1 MKTWCKAV
9 GMLLSVL
16 IAFGPF
22 AALPVGAAAQKS
34 EIQYIFREWDAEHH
48 VIVNHNEAC
57 SDYTELAEV
66 EGNRLSAGCCYV
78 VSENTTMPER
88 LFVET
93 GVVHLIVCDDTTLT
107 LGMGIEVAPKASL
120 SIYTQAYNSG
130 KIYANINRNELP
142 AEYTDM
148 AIIGGGIGDPDTGD
162 ITIHGGI
169 LDLNSSGWTG
179 GSVIGGAKGGSANV
193 ISIYG
198 GTIDL
203 HQTGNAALL
212 GGGNGA
218 CGSRYQGEG
227 IRIYGGILNAE
238 GLQGSI
244 CTGIGSGSYCDGS
257 GGSIAIYG
265 GTIAAVGTG
274 GAAGIGGG
282 SDTTNPPIDIYGGSV
297 TAKAGGANVT
307 GAGIGTGCKANQT
320 QPIGIYGGTVIAS
333 SRSGAGI
340 GAGCGGN
347 AQKIVID
354 DASVIATVSAGG
366 AGIGGG
372 KYYSGAGGYGGDIK
386 ICSGANV
393 VATSYSYGSA
403 QDYINRMNECI
414 SGSKIKTDASAYGS
428 SVASLITFLI
438 EWFQSNI
445 SGCGI
450 GGGYG
455 GGAGNIIISGSKVI
469 AESGAYSAA
478 IGTGDES
485 AGSCNISIADNS
497 DVKAS
502 AGTDAAAIG
511 TGNECESACGQID
524 IYESTVT
531 ARGGAY
537 GAGIGGGEATGG
549 GNITITNSTVKA
561 YGGTDGA
568 GIGGGEGGA
577 GGTIEITASNVYA
590 TGEINAAGIGN
601 GGTIEITASNVYA
614 TGESNAAGIGN
625 GEDGDVCSVIIND
638 GSTVEARG
646 GEVGGLAICNANNG
660 TFKDSHTSAFL
671 HNALKVEAGC
681 NSMYTSTY
689 YGQSRYAAVFENRY
703 AKIYPCSHPETEVR
717 WENAMG
723 HGSYCKD
730 CSEKIGSSERHNW
743 SDGVCTVCGSTAEM
757 KTVKLIEQDANGEV
771 VTQVQV
777 PMGAFYILPEC
788 QNAPDGMEFVF
799 WNYNGFG
806 LVPGGRIDVQSE
818 VVTAKAVYAPVVNT
832 YYMDETGAKKSV
844 KAKRLQA
851 AENITL
857 SDGWYILDS
866 DMEIGMTMFLH
877 GNVNLILADGV
888 TMSFDARYDSEK
900 SIRTW
905 GEDKSLKVYGQE
917 QQTGTLD
924 FGTLRENDLCGL
936 EQYGGIIKARGLSL
950 YGDCVLGGGSFKA
963 DWLEA
968 NALYYS
974 GGNAT
979 IGDCDVF
986 ENTARLRWSNL
997 SDTLLLEDFNNST
1010 QFTVDTDRPFRDESG
1025 NIYTGT
1031 LSTEQVAT
1039 LKAKTLT
1046 PYLEHDYGE
1055 PEWVW
1060 TDEYK
1065 NAVAIFRCKD
1075 CAEEQSVPATVSVE
1089 DKDNIRTSTAT
1100 CRFLGETY
1108 TATHTTKLLWDID
1121 IESAPHGTVTTD
1133 ALQKKAG
1140 ATVSLVISPEEG
1152 YVLDS
1157 LKVYDSENHEIEVN
1171 ENTFKMPQSD
1181 VTVKAVFIATA
1192 LNITVGGVRINTEN
1206 AADILGNGTVR
1217 FDFNTNTLTLHD
1229 ATLETL
1235 KYAQG
1240 LECAIRINQAA
1251 DTPLTIHLEGAN
1263 KIVNEHTDSETTQE
1277 YGILAYDNGAGYRF
1291 TGSGSLDISMS
1302 AQNENISYCGIETRK
1317 STTLN
1322 NAHISVNL
1330 PGAAKAI
1337 GYNMVYSNMLSLKDK
1352 ASLTITTGANAQ
1364 SYAMANNRN
1373 IENLDIESGCTFLA
1387 VSDHAAFNAQN
1398 LLTAQAKALGVGVNV
1413 RNQKSG
1419 MALWDGKS
1427 ALSNYKIIKI
1437 GFEPANNGVNLTL
1450 GGDITSNY
1458 YIDYTAYEGAARVVY
1473 TYNAVNEKEQNVPVT
1488 ETVDLSNIPAE
1499 LSEGERIKLTVSQAP
1514 AQIAET
1520 THIEILSA
1528 KGEELESLDYCA
1540 KTYCDNVIAMS
1551 DETLA
1556 EYAGNAQEAARLKT
1570 LAHSLIAY
1578 AEAAQGVFADYETT
1592 KVTCESDAVKAQI
1605 EAATVTP
1612 HYIVDN
1618 AGEIKFSSIAFAC
1631 TKDARL
1637 RLYLNTAGATYTPPA
1652 PTSDFGNT
1660 TLKYVMRD
1668 GVKRY
1673 FVEVSGID
1681 AVDFGEQIT
1690 VSYGGS
1696 VMSCSVLD
1704 YCGIVLKEGS
1714 TASAAMQTLA
1724 KTLIVYN
1731 TNAKAYFG

>member
-1 MKTWCKAV
+1 MKAWCKAV

-16 IAFGPF
+16 IAFGSF

-48 VIVNHNEAC
+48 VIVNHNYAC

-107 LGMGIEVAPKASL
+107 LGMGIEVAPEASL

-142 AEYTDM
+142 AEYTDV

-333 SRSGAGI
+333 SHTGAGI

-354 DASVIATVSAGG
+354 DASVISTVSAGG

-393 VATSYSYGSA
+393 VATSYNYGSA

-414 SGSKIKTDASAYGS
+414 SSSKIKTDGSAYGS

-455 GGAGNIIISGSKVI
+455 GGAGKITISDSKVI

-485 AGSCNISIADNS
+485 AGSCSITIADNS

-524 IYESTVT
+524 IYKSTVT

-537 GAGIGGGEATGG
+537 GAAIGGGDAVGG
-549 GNITITNSTVKA
+549 GNIVITHSTVNA
-561 YGGTDGA
+561 LGGTDAA
-568 GIGGGEGGA
+568 GIGGGEGGD
-577 GGTIEITASNVYA
+577 GGNIWLLSSSVIARGSGY
-590 TGEINAAGIGN
+590 G
-601 GGTIEITASNVYA
+601 S
-614 TGESNAAGIGN
+614 GIGN
-625 GEDGDVCSVIIND
+625 GENGDTCTVYIYN
-638 GSTVEARG
+638 GSTVKAWG
-646 GEVGGLAICNANNG
+646 GESGGMAFCVAHNYPIYSYHTNIELDGDLTAKAGNSVDNTVIYNG
-660 TFKDSHTSAFL
+660 NSRKQALQENKYAEVFRCYHPQTQARWKD
-671 HNALKVEAGC
+671 ALGHSVYCTDCE
-681 NSMYTSTY
+681 
-689 YGQSRYAAVFENRY
+689 Q
-703 AKIYPCSHPETEVR
+703 EVVD
-717 WENAMG
+717 
-723 HGSYCKD
+723 Y
-730 CSEKIGSSERHNW
+730 ERHIW
-743 SDGVCTVCGSTAEM
+743 SDNRCTVCGYCAEM
-757 KTVKLIEQDANGEV
+757 KTVVFVEQNDECEV
-771 VTQVQV
+771 RRQVQV
-777 PMGAFYILPEC
+777 PYGSLYYLPEC
-788 QNAPDGMEFVF
+788 QNAPDGMVF
-799 WNYNGFG
+799 AFWDYNGNG
-806 LVPGGRIDVQSE
+806 LTPGSTIEVQGDDI
-818 VVTAKAVYAPVVNT
+818 TLTAVYTSIVDT
-832 YYMDETGAKKSV
+832 EYIDENGAEKVV
-844 KAKRLQA
+844 KAKRLPTA
-851 AENITL
+851 VSIVL
-857 SDGWYILDS
+857 DDGWYVVDRDMAIKKTLLLD
-866 DMEIGMTMFLH
+866 
-877 GNVNLILADGV
+877 GNVNLILADDA
-888 TMSFDARYDSEK
+888 TMLFDAAYDSEQ
-900 SIRTW
+900 SIRAIKTNTT
-905 GEDKSLKVYGQE
+905 LKVYGQRE
-917 QQTGTLD
+917 QTGEMISIVERQAALSN
-924 FGTLRENDLCGL
+924 FEH
-936 EQYGGIIKARGLSL
+936 YGGLINAYGLSVDGSCTLNGGKLQADWIKANKFS
-950 YGDCVLGGGSFKA
+950 VI
-963 DWLEA
+963 
-968 NALYYS
+968 
-974 GGNAT
+974 GGNAI
-979 IGDCDVF
+979 IGGCDIL
-986 ENTARLRWSNL
+986 ENTLAL
-997 SDTLLLEDFNNST
+997 SWTKMSDSLLFVELPSDIKVTVNSE
-1010 QFTVDTDRPFRDESG
+1010 RPFIDESG
-1025 NIYTGT
+1025 NIYTGELT
-1031 LSTEQVAT
+1031 AEQVNT
-1039 LKAKTLT
+1039 LKGQGLK
-1046 PYLEHDYGE
+1046 PYVEHTYAE
-1055 PEWVW
+1055 PEWIW
-1060 TDEYK
+1060 ADEYR
-1065 NAVAIFRCKD
+1065 NATAVFTCSDCGEEVRVKAYMTIEEYANFRISHAKCTFNGKKYEATHSGKILWD
-1075 CAEEQSVPATVSVE
+1075 ITLAQSEGGTLCVESLQQKAGRNVLIEVSVE
-1089 DKDNIRTSTAT
+1089 QGYA
-1100 CRFLGETY
+1100 LETL
-1108 TATHTTKLLWDID
+1108 TVED
-1121 IESAPHGTVTTD
+1121 SAGNP
-1133 ALQKKAG
+1133 
-1140 ATVSLVISPEEG
+1140 
-1152 YVLDS
+1152 
-1157 LKVYDSENHEIEVN
+1157 IEVKN
-1171 ENTFKMPQSD
+1171 NSFTMPESD
-1181 VTVKAVFIATA
+1181 VTVSARYRAMS
-1192 LNITVGGVRINTEN
+1192 LNITVGGVHINRGN
-1206 AADILGNGTVR
+1206 CADILGNGTANY
-1217 FDFNTNTLTLHD
+1217 DFETNTLTLNN
-1229 ATLETL
+1229 ASLETVT
-1235 KYAQG
+1235 YSQG

-1277 YGILAYDNGAGYRF
+1277 YGLLAYDNGAGYRF

-1317 STTLN
+1317 STTLS

-1427 ALSNYKIIKI
+1427 VLSNYKIIKI
-1437 GFEPANNGVNLTL
+1437 GFEPANNGVNLKL
-1450 GGDITSNY
+1450 GSDITSNY

-1488 ETVDLSNIPAE
+1488 KTIDLSDIPAE
-1499 LSEGERIKLTVSQAP
+1499 LLEGERIKLTVSQAP
-1514 AQIAET
+1514 AQIAEP

-1540 KTYCDNVIAMS
+1540 KTYCDNVIAMR

-1556 EYAGNAQEAARLKT
+1556 EYAGNAAEAARLKT

-1605 EAATVTP
+1605 AAATATAN
-1612 HYIVDN
+1612 HTVDN
-1618 AGEIKFSSIAFAC
+1618 SGMIKFSGVSFVC

-1637 RLYLNTAGATYTPPA
+1637 RFYLNTSEATSTPAA
-1652 PTSDFGNT
+1652 PTSNIGNAA
-1660 TLKYVMRD
+1660 LKYTLN
-1668 GVKRY
+1668 GAEKQY
-1673 FVEVSGID
+1673 FVEVSGIN
-1681 AVDFGEQIT
+1681 AADFNEQIT
-1690 VSYGGS
+1690 VNYGGS
-1696 VMSCSVLD
+1696 TIKLSVLD
-1704 YCGIVLKEGS
+1704 FAGIVLRDGS
-1714 TASAAMQTLA
+1714 GASAALQHFA
-1724 KTLIVYN
+1724 KTLVVYN
-1731 TNAKAYFG
+1731 TNALAFFN